1 MKPYTGGGD
10 YIFVSYSHKDADRV
24 YPIIEYFLNEGYNI
38 WYDEGID
45 PGTEW
50 DENIA
55 AHLNGCVGIL
65 AFLSENYLN
74 SENCKDE
81 LNYARDLGKGRVLVY
96 LEPVELP
103 AGMAMRLNR
112 IQALHRYKYDKMD
125 DFFAELTKAPLFKE
139 NDVSSKEY
147 KQAAAPIED
156 KPEAEVKPETN
167 AKPVVEVK
175 AEAGTKKGAETKPA
189 SDVKAG
195 ITKKDFLKKEEYRIA
210 GNCIF
215 GSAIAIY
222 VFAVVMMFV
231 GGLIGGMILIAFTVL
246 AQLRLNQWFA
256 VVGAVV
262 AIIFSF
268 ILPFFIIVLLAVI
281 FFMLCLLETDRLY
294 RHYLTD
300 GEILPFTPGK
310 GLFVKK

>member
-1 MKPYTGGGD
+1 M
-10 YIFVSYSHKDADRV
+10 
-24 YPIIEYFLNEGYNI
+24 
-38 WYDEGID
+38 
-45 PGTEW
+45 
-50 DENIA
+50 
-55 AHLNGCVGIL
+55 
-65 AFLSENYLN
+65 SENYLS

-147 KQAAAPIED
+147 KQAAAPIDD
-156 KPEAEVKPETN
+156 KPEAEIKPEAE

-175 AEAGTKKGAETKPA
+175 AEAGAKPA
-189 SDVKAG
+189 RDVKAG
-195 ITKKDFLKKEEYRIA
+195 ITKKDFLKKEECRMA
-210 GNCIF
+210 GYCIF

-231 GGLIGGMILIAFTVL
+231 GGLVGGMILIAFTIL

-281 FFMLCLLETDRLY
+281 FFMLCLLEVDRLY